1 MKRWREGSWSHQRM
15 RTYAGVATAVASG
28 DCRGRV
34 CTTAQALCSG
44 GGQMASPLLTSATIL
59 ACIEVSACARTVE
72 TTSTR
77 SLARLGSLSSATS
90 ASFSAAE
97 AK

>member
-59 ACIEVSACARTVE
+59 ACIEVSACSVE